1 MKRFVMYLFCYS
13 LSVMTLTGCVTTGVF
28 NSTNLTNVQLSESN
42 FNIIAKN
49 VSGEASAGYLIG
61 FSAAFGSDM
70 KTFALIRVEGEGLLF
85 KAALE
90 DFWGNFE
97 KQYGAVEGRHLAM
110 VNVRYD
116 SDALNVLLLYTK
128 PKISIRADVVEFV
141 E

>member
-1 MKRFVMYLFCYS
+1 MKHFVLYLFS
-13 LSVMTLTGCVTTGVF
+13 FTLTVTTLTGCVTTGIF
-28 NSTNLTNVQLSESN
+28 NSLNLTNVELSKNN
-42 FNIIAKN
+42 FKIVAKN

-61 FSAAFGSDM
+61 FSAAFASDM
-70 KTFALIRVEGEGLLF
+70 RTFALIRVEGEGLLF

-90 DFWGNFE
+90 DFWRNFE
-97 KQYGAVEGRHLAM
+97 KQYGAVEGRHLAI

>member
-1 MKRFVMYLFCYS
+1 
-13 LSVMTLTGCVTTGVF
+13 
-28 NSTNLTNVQLSESN
+28 
-42 FNIIAKN
+42 
-49 VSGEASAGYLIG
+49 
-61 FSAAFGSDM
+61 M
-70 KTFALIRVEGEGLLF
+70 KTFALIRVEGEGLLV

-97 KQYGAVEGRHLAM
+97 KQYGDVEGRNLAI

-141 E
+141 D

>member
-1 MKRFVMYLFCYS
+1 MKHFVMYLFYFT
-13 LSVMTLTGCVTTGVF
+13 LTVTTLTGCVTTGVF
-28 NSTNLTNVQLSESN
+28 QSMNLTNVVLSENN
-42 FNIIAKN
+42 FKIVAKN

-97 KQYGAVEGRHLAM
+97 KQYGDVEGRNLAI

-141 E
+141 D